1 MNGSFSRAAAR
12 LFLERSKTKKR
23 WKIDNCLQFIRA
35 KRWQLSVDRAS
46 IEVPSGQQSTREQRA
61 RAIEEMMFFLLT
73 NASAQLSDVKQH
85 SRPQWRWL
93 EDCCNRPRNIRT
105 QHNSRPQYGTEREN
119 VDSQRSIG
127 PLCQFDTLLKAID
140 KIGQQQQKRAPMI
153 EEEMSSGEGKSFE
166 FVWWTFVRF
175 FFRTYDTSRSPSLSD
190 LTNSQNHIDWIVVY
204 FCSGSLYSILI
215 VDLLLLPAA
224 NTVLRKSPN
233 SREMAWEKILFLIVH
248 KTQFTT
254 IGSNCMPLLLLLF
267 LRRSPGG

>member
-12 LFLERSKTKKR
+12 LFLERSTTKKKR

-46 IEVPSGQQSTREQRA
+46 KEVPSGQQSTREQRA

-85 SRPQWRWL
+85 SRSQWRWL

-105 QHNSRPQYGTEREN
+105 QHNSRPHDGTEREN

-140 KIGQQQQKRAPMI
+140 KIGQQQQKRDPTRWRRNVEWRRQIIRIRLMDLR
-153 EEEMSSGEGKSFE
+153 SFL
-166 FVWWTFVRF
+166 FLW
-175 FFRTYDTSRSPSLSD
+175 TYDTSRSPSLSD

-204 FCSGSLYSILI
+204 FCGGSLYSILI
-215 VDLLLLPAA
+215 VDLL
-224 NTVLRKSPN
+224 
-233 SREMAWEKILFLIVH
+233 
-248 KTQFTT
+248 
-254 IGSNCMPLLLLLF
+254 
-267 LRRSPGG
+267 